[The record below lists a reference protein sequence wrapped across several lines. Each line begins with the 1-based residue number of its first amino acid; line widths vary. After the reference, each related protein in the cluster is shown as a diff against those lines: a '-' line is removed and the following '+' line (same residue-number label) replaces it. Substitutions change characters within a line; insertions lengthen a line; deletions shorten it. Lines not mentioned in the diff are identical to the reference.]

1 VDTELEARA
10 VQVAQRRRLL
20 IACAVVVLAAV
31 SAGFGAQRSDRASF
45 LIPVVAAGGAGLVFL
60 AVSRFEYF
68 VLTILAVRASLDAA
82 KIGGGSIDATGAVSV
97 LFVIAAVFWLIAQ
110 RQDEDAPPSATAALM
125 PPLVAFVAAAA
136 LGLLI
141 SHDPLAS
148 SIEWVR
154 LGTIVAIVAVLG
166 RILRDDRMLRL
177 GIIAILGSAV
187 VPLLV
192 AARQSLHGSGAL
204 TAEGLDRIRGTFQHS
219 NPFASYLFLMI
230 TLAVAL
236 FPHVSRRWKIALV
249 PYVLACGGLLVLTY
263 TRGAWVAL
271 VVALIVIG
279 ILQDR
284 RIFYAL
290 IAGVVV
296 LALLVPSIGVRLS
309 DLSQEEKVTGAPG
322 NSLVW
327 RFGYWKQV
335 LDMQTNP
342 LVGIGLKEVEL
353 TTPSEVPP
361 HNDLVRVY
369 VETGIAGLAAYLWL
383 SVVLVLES
391 WRAWRRAPA
400 GLARGL
406 SVAALASLAG
416 VMMLSLVA
424 NVITQL
430 VILWYFFAIIAL
442 AMAATSRDRE
452 PAPAP
457 T

>member
-1 VDTELEARA
+1 MDTELEARA
-10 VQVAQRRRLL
+10 VQTAQRRRLL
-20 IACAVVVLAAV
+20 IGSAIVVLAAV
-31 SAGFGAQRSDRASF
+31 GAGIGAQRSDRASF
-45 LIPVVAAGGAGLVFL
+45 LIPIVAAGGLGLVFL
-60 AVSRFEYF
+60 AAYRFEYF

-97 LFVIAAVFWLIAQ
+97 LFIAAAAFWLLAQ
-110 RQDEDAPPSATAALM
+110 RHAETSPPSATAPLM
-125 PPLVAFVAAAA
+125 PPLIAFVAAAA
-136 LGLLI
+136 LGLFI

-148 SIEWVR
+148 SIEWIR

-166 RILRDDRMLRL
+166 RILRDERMLRL
-177 GIIAILGSAV
+177 CIVAVLGSAI
-187 VPLLV
+187 VPLMV
-192 AARQSLHGSGAL
+192 AALQSTHGAGAIN
-204 TAEGLDRIRGTFQHS
+204 AEGLDRIRGTFQHS
-219 NPFASYLFLMI
+219 NPFASYLSLMI
-230 TLAVAL
+230 ALAVAI
-236 FPHVSRRWKIALV
+236 FPHVSRRWKLVLV
-249 PYVLACGGLLVLTY
+249 PYVVASAGLLVLTY

-271 VVALIVIG
+271 VAALIVIA

-284 RIFYAL
+284 RIFFVL
-290 IAGVVV
+290 IGGLVV

-309 DLSQEEKVTGAPG
+309 DLSQQEKVTGAPG

-335 LDMQTNP
+335 LAMQTNP

-353 TTPSEVPP
+353 TAPSEVPP

-383 SVVLVLES
+383 SVVLWMES

-400 GLARGL
+400 GLPRGL
-406 SVAALASLAG
+406 AVGAMASLAG

-430 VILWYFFAIIAL
+430 VILWYFFAIVAL
-442 AMAATSRDRE
+442 AMAATSVDE
-452 PAPAP
+452 TTPAAA
-457 T
+457 

>member
-1 VDTELEARA
+1 
-10 VQVAQRRRLL
+10 
-20 IACAVVVLAAV
+20 
-31 SAGFGAQRSDRASF
+31 
-45 LIPVVAAGGAGLVFL
+45 
-60 AVSRFEYF
+60 
-68 VLTILAVRASLDAA
+68 
-82 KIGGGSIDATGAVSV
+82 
-97 LFVIAAVFWLIAQ
+97 
-110 RQDEDAPPSATAALM
+110 
-125 PPLVAFVAAAA
+125 
-136 LGLLI
+136 
-141 SHDPLAS
+141 
-148 SIEWVR
+148 
-154 LGTIVAIVAVLG
+154 
-166 RILRDDRMLRL
+166 
-177 GIIAILGSAV
+177 LGSAV
-187 VPLLV
+187 VPVLV

-204 TAEGLDRIRGTFQHS
+204 TAEGLDRIRGTFAHS

-230 TLAVAL
+230 TLAEAL

-279 ILQDR
+279 VLQDR

-391 WRAWRRAPA
+391 WRAWRRAPV

-442 AMAATSRDRE
+442 AVAATSRDRD
-452 PAPAP
+452 PAPSP

>member
-1 VDTELEARA
+1 MDTELEPRA
-10 VQVAQRRRLL
+10 AQVAQRRRLL
-20 IACAVVVLAAV
+20 IGGAIVVVAAV
-31 SAGFGAQRSDRASF
+31 AAGYGAQRSDRASF
-45 LIPVVAAGGAGLVFL
+45 LIPVVAAGGIGLVFL
-60 AVSRFEYF
+60 AAYRFEYF
-68 VLTILAVRASLDAA
+68 VLAILGVRASLDAA

-97 LFVIAAVFWLIAQ
+97 LFIAAAAFWLLAQ
-110 RQDEDAPPSATAALM
+110 RRDENAPPSATAALM
-125 PPLVAFVAAAA
+125 PPLIAFVAAAA

-148 SIEWVR
+148 AIEWVR

-166 RILRDDRMLRL
+166 RILRDERMLRL
-177 GIIAILGSAV
+177 CIVAVLGSAI
-187 VPLLV
+187 VPLMV
-192 AARQSLHGSGAL
+192 AALQSTHGAGAVN
-204 TAEGLDRIRGTFQHS
+204 AEGLDRIRGTFQHS
-219 NPFASYLFLMI
+219 NPFASYLSLMI
-230 TLAVAL
+230 ALAVAI
-236 FPHVSRRWKIALV
+236 FPHVTRGWKILLV
-249 PYVLACGGLLVLTY
+249 PYVAACSGLLILTY

-271 VVALIVIG
+271 VAALIVIG

-284 RIFYAL
+284 RVLYLL
-290 IAGVVV
+290 IAGLVA

-309 DLSQEEKVTGAPG
+309 DLSQQEKVTGAPG

-335 LDMQTNP
+335 LAMQTNP

-353 TTPSEVPP
+353 TAPSEVPP

-383 SVVLVLES
+383 SVVLWMES

-400 GLARGL
+400 GLPRGL
-406 SVAALASLAG
+406 AVGAMASLAG

-430 VILWYFFAIIAL
+430 VILWYFFAILAL
-442 AMAATSRDRE
+442 AMAAASRDRE
-452 PAPAP
+452 PTPVAA
-457 T
+457 